1 MFLHWTKIVGSALL
15 LSLVTFGS
23 AFAAYPERPITL
35 IVPFGAGGV
44 TDIPARLLAH
54 MLETKLGQPVIVQ
67 NISGAGGTQ
76 GTAQVAAAK
85 PDGYTFGYVAAGTMS
100 LQPHVL
106 NLPFGKDSFD
116 FMGLVTRQPLVLVSP
131 KKAPW
136 KNLEEMVEIVKA
148 APNKYIV
155 GITATGNMT
164 HLPILVLA
172 KHYGLQLRFIPYRST
187 TEIMKDMAANRT
199 HFYADSPVSLS
210 QFDVFGLLQF
220 SNEKAENLSMPTV
233 QDIGLDNTFVHW
245 QGVVAPKGIP
255 AAEFET
261 FSKALQEAV
270 TSEHFK
276 NETRKMGTNAYWLDS
291 KDFSQMYFKEFEFY
305 GRLIKETMAK

>member
-1 MFLHWTKIVGSALL
+1 MFLHWTKITSAALL
-15 LSLVTFGS
+15 LSLITLGT

-44 TDIPARLLAH
+44 TDVPARLLAN
-54 MLETKLGQPVIVQ
+54 MLEKKLGQPVIVQ

-106 NLPFGKDSFD
+106 KLPFGKDSFD
-116 FMGLVTRQPLVLVSP
+116 LLGLVTRQPLVLVTP

-136 KNLEEMVEIVKA
+136 KNLEEMVKMVKE

-220 SNEKAENLSMPTV
+220 SNEKAENLTMPTA
-233 QDIGLDNTFVHW
+233 QDIGLTNTFLHW

-255 AAEFET
+255 IEAFET
-261 FSKALQEAV
+261 FSKALQEVV
-270 TSEHFK
+270 TSDHFK
-276 NETRKMGTNAYWLDS
+276 NEIHKMSTTAYWLNS
-291 KDFSQMYFKEFEFY
+291 KDFAKMYYEEFEFY
-305 GRLIKETMAK
+305 GSLIKETMAK